1 MTKLLRIGLVLLAAA
16 GTHTVLADPV
26 DINCAD
32 AATLASGLKGIGN
45 AKAETIVAHREKE
58 GLFKTADDL
67 AAVKGI
73 GAKTVEANRANIT
86 VSESCP
92 AAATPAKAE

>member
-1 MTKLLRIGLVLLAAA
+1 MSNFLYIGFALFVTLGAGIAAA
-16 GTHTVLADPV
+16 EPV

-32 AATLASGLKGIGN
+32 AAALAAGLNGIGD
-45 AKAETIVAHREKE
+45 AKAQAIIAHRAEV

-67 AAVKGI
+67 AAVTGI

-92 AAATPAKAE
+92 PPAGAPKQ

>member
-1 MTKLLRIGLVLLAAA
+1 MTKLLRIGLVLLAASA
-16 GTHTVLADPV
+16 AHTVLADPV

-32 AATLASGLKGIGN
+32 AATLASGLKGIGD
-45 AKAETIVAHREKE
+45 AKAQAIVAQREKA
-58 GLFKTADDL
+58 GPFKTADDL
-67 AAVKGI
+67 TTVKGV

-92 AAATPAKAE
+92 AAPAAPKTE

>member
-1 MTKLLRIGLVLLAAA
+1 MTKLLRIGLVLFAASGA
-16 GTHTVLADPV
+16 HTVLANPV

-32 AATLASGLKGIGN
+32 AAALAGGLKGVGD
-45 AKAETIVAHREKE
+45 AKAQTIVAHREKE

-73 GAKTVEANRANIT
+73 GIKTIEANRANIT

-92 AAATPAKAE
+92 AAAAAPKAE

>member
-1 MTKLLRIGLVLLAAA
+1 MSKFLPTGLVLLLTLGAGAAA
-16 GTHTVLADPV
+16 AEPV

-32 AATLASGLKGIGN
+32 AAALAAGLQGVGET
-45 AKAETIVAHREKE
+45 KAQAIVAHREKE

-67 AAVKGI
+67 AAVQGI
-73 GAKTVEANRANIT
+73 GAKTVEANRASIA

-92 AAATPAKAE
+92 PAAPPKP

>member
-1 MTKLLRIGLVLLAAA
+1 MTFISR
-16 GTHTVLADPV
+16 TVLALSFALGAGIATAATV

-32 AATLASGLKGIGN
+32 AAALAAGLNGVGD
-45 AKAETIVAHREKE
+45 AKAQAIVTHRAEM

-86 VSESCP
+86 VSESCEAP
-92 AAATPAKAE
+92 APQ

>member
-1 MTKLLRIGLVLLAAA
+1 MSMILRSGFALFVTFSASLVAAE
-16 GTHTVLADPV
+16 PV

-32 AATLASGLKGIGN
+32 AAALAAGLNGIGD
-45 AKAETIVAHREKE
+45 AKAQAIIAHRTEV

-67 AAVKGI
+67 AAVTGI
-73 GAKTVEANRANIT
+73 GAKTVEANHANIT

-92 AAATPAKAE
+92 PPAGAPKQ

>member
-1 MTKLLRIGLVLLAAA
+1 MTRLLRIGFVVLAACGA
-16 GTHTVLADPV
+16 HGVLADPV

-32 AATLASGLKGIGN
+32 AATLASGLKGIGD
-45 AKAETIVAHREKE
+45 AKAQAIVAQREKA

-67 AAVKGI
+67 TSVKGI

-92 AAATPAKAE
+92 GAAAAKPE